1 MIVNK
6 YGLALHR
13 LKECHLET
21 VRSGRNSLGVQQAM
35 FFQQHIS
42 PAMQMD
48 WFARIFNR
56 FNCYFVVE
64 HKGRQI
70 GMVSGKD
77 GDYQK
82 GVAEV
87 GAFFWDERF
96 VRTHIP
102 MIACLVGLEVL
113 FCLLDFKAAL
123 LRSRAQNSS
132 ALQFVRH
139 LGCSLEEQ
147 DKNAGMALYRLNR
160 EAFLEKAAPLRSRM
174 GRLFKDTR
182 PLNWDDVDLSKVTA
196 LERKVLYTGLP
207 QPLQATVDAK
217 FAACAK
223 SASPGKHHAA

>member
-6 YGLALHR
+6 YGLSLHR

-21 VRSGRNSLGVQQAM
+21 LRLGRNSLGVQKAM

-42 PAMQMD
+42 PAMQRE

-64 HKGRQI
+64 HRGKMI
-70 GMVSGKD
+70 GSISGKD
-77 GDYQK
+77 GDYDK

-96 VRTHIP
+96 VKTHIP

-123 LRSRAQNSS
+123 LRSRPDNSS

-139 LGCSLEEQ
+139 LGCFLEEQ
-147 DKNAGMALYRLNR
+147 DNKAGMILYRLER
-160 EAFLEKAAPLRSRM
+160 EAFLEKAAPLRRRM
-174 GRLFKDTR
+174 GRVFKDLA
-182 PLNWDDVDLSKVTA
+182 PLGWESVDFSKVTA
-196 LERKVLYTGLP
+196 LERKALYTGLP
-207 QPLQATVDAK
+207 QPLQAAIDAR
-217 FAACAK
+217 FAALAE
-223 SASPGKHHAA
+223 SAPQGKTHAA